1 LTINPPT
8 PADAG
13 PIAAIYNH
21 YVTNTIVTFEEELVS
36 EAEMARRIDEV
47 RSIPLPWLVAR
58 EGERVAGYAYATRWR
73 ARWGYRFSAEV
84 TVYLDPAMARRGI
97 GSKLYGGLFPL
108 LERQG
113 LHAIVGAIALP
124 NPASVALH
132 ERFGMRQ
139 VAHFS
144 EVGFKLGRWVDVGYW
159 QRTFGPTGILP
170 SPRGEDAR

>member
-1 LTINPPT
+1 VTIREAT

-21 YVTNTIVTFEEELVS
+21 YVAHTIVTFEEDLVS
-36 EAEMARRIDEV
+36 EGEMARRIEEV
-47 RSIPLPWLVAR
+47 RAVPLPWLVAH
-58 EGERVAGYAYATRWR
+58 EGGRVAGYAYATRWR
-73 ARWGYRFSAEV
+73 ARWGYRFSTEV
-84 TVYLDPAMARRGI
+84 TVYLDPAMAGRGI
-97 GSKLYGGLFPL
+97 GSTLYGGLFPL
-108 LERQG
+108 LEAQG

-159 QRTFGPTGILP
+159 QRTLGPS
-170 SPRGEDAR
+170 SPPGPGPGR